1 MDTMGIMHT
10 ETNDSYRIPTG
21 ISGLDSLLEG
31 GFPKGHIILL
41 SGTPGTGKSIACFQY
56 LFEGLKN
63 GEKGLYLSSDE
74 PVENLLK
81 EAQSFGFDFSKSI
94 EDGQTKFVYLPMD
107 TQDVYKEIETELKRD
122 QYDRVVLDS
131 LTPISERPR
140 WMVSNGHEHMP
151 STSSMTST
159 TIPLGS
165 IQAIRAHTRHL
176 FSLFK
181 FQKPTVIVTSE
192 VTEES
197 KNLSRDT
204 VSEFLADGILFFSLD
219 TTMDR
224 RKVTIRKMRR
234 TKHSLKPHDFSI
246 TEQGITIH
254 Q

>member
-1 MDTMGIMHT
+1 VEVRYSSQSVYIYHKYKLIATHPRLRRVG
-10 ETNDSYRIPTG
+10 ETST
-21 ISGLDSLLEG
+21 L
-31 GFPKGHIILL
+31 
-41 SGTPGTGKSIACFQY
+41 
-56 LFEGLKN
+56 
-63 GEKGLYLSSDE
+63 
-74 PVENLLK
+74 
-81 EAQSFGFDFSKSI
+81 
-94 EDGQTKFVYLPMD
+94 
-107 TQDVYKEIETELKRD
+107 
-122 QYDRVVLDS
+122 
-131 LTPISERPR
+131 
-140 WMVSNGHEHMP
+140 HEHMP

-165 IQAIRAHTRHL
+165 IQAIRAHIRHL
-176 FSLFK
+176 FTLFK

-204 VSEFLADGILFFSLD
+204 VSEFLADGILFLSLD

-234 TKHSLKPHDFSI
+234 TKHSLKPHDISI